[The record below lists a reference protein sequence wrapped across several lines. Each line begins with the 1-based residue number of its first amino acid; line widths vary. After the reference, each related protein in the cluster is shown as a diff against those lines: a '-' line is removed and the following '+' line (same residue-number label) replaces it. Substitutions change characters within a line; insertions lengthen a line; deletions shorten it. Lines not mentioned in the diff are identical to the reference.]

1 MLRRSTV
8 TAAVVMLGLVG
19 VVVACGRPATHRID
33 TVRLQLKWL
42 PQAQFAGYYAAKA
55 RGYYR
60 DENLEVTLLP
70 GGVDVVPEAA
80 VAEGR
85 ADLGITWLA
94 HLLVARERGLPI
106 VNVAQIFA
114 HGGLRQIALATSGIR
129 GPADLRGRTVAVW
142 PGHEPSLLA
151 TLAKHGIAPR
161 EITLVSQ
168 PLGMDFFVKRQVD
181 SAAAMTYNELR
192 QVREA
197 GVAPEQLVVIDFNKE
212 GTATLEDGLFARAEW
227 LRSPDNVRVAG
238 GFLRASLRGW
248 ELCRDRTAECLDI
261 LLRETSGL
269 ERPHQAWMLTEVITL
284 IYGPPTPGVAVGRM
298 DRNAFARTA
307 DILQRHAVLK
317 RPADTAA
324 YTDSVW
330 QEAQRR

>member
-1 MLRRSTV
+1 MLRRSIFTSV
-8 TAAVVMLGLVG
+8 AVVFALVA
-19 VVVACGRPATHRID
+19 VVVACARPPAPGID
-33 TVRLQLKWL
+33 TVRLQLKWV

-55 RGYYR
+55 RGDYR
-60 DENLEVTLLP
+60 DEHLDVTILP
-70 GGVDVVPEAA
+70 GGVDIAPEAV

-94 HLLVARERGLPI
+94 QLLVARERGLPI

-114 HGGLRQIALATSGIR
+114 HGGLRQIALASSGIR

-192 QVREA
+192 QVQEA
-197 GVAPEQLVVIDFNKE
+197 GVARNQLVVIDFNTE
-212 GTATLEDGLFARAEW
+212 GTATLEDGLFARADW
-227 LRSPDNVRVAG
+227 LRSPDNVRVAAR
-238 GFLRASLRGW
+238 FLRASLRGW
-248 ELCRDRTAECLDI
+248 AFCRDHKTECLDI
-261 LLRETSGL
+261 LLRKARGL
-269 ERPHQAWMLTEVITL
+269 ERPHQEWMLTEVITL
-284 IYGPPTPGVAVGRM
+284 IYGPPTPGTAVGRM
-298 DRNAFARTA
+298 DADAFARTA
-307 DILQRHAVLK
+307 AILLRHGILK
-317 RPADTAA
+317 RPADSAA
-324 YTDSVW
+324 YTDAAW
-330 QEAQRR
+330 QETQRR